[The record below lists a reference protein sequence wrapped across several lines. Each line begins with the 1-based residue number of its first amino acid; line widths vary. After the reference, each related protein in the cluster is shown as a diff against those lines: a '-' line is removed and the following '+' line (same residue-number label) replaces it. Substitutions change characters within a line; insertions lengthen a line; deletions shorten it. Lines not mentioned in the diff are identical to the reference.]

1 MRINTNISSLTTQRT
16 LNQTEGAVSKSMQKL
31 SSGFR
36 INRASDDA
44 AGLGI
49 ANKLRAETRA
59 MTQASRNAEQASSL
73 LQITEGSVSSV
84 QSILE
89 RMKELATQ
97 SASDNVDDNARARI
111 DKEFSDLSS
120 EITRTVNTTKFQGNA
135 LINGDFGAAVV
146 TAGSTALASGTTYQ
160 EASISGANSGLYTLT
175 NTAAGKLVLSNASKS
190 ETATLTADGKQSVS
204 FTSFGISIETTASF
218 DKDATAASQGGAAG
232 GLTFSV
238 AAGSSGGSFLVS
250 SSGSYNDQDL
260 ITLGQIDLT
269 LTNLGINASDLTSA
283 SGSQTALTAID
294 SAIDTVASYLGDIG
308 AAQNRIEY
316 ATANVKTAI
325 QNFTAAESVIRDVDM
340 AEEMSNFSKNQIL
353 QQAGTAML
361 AQANQL
367 GQGVLTLLRG

>member
-146 TAGSTALASGTTYQ
+146 EAGSTALASGTTYQ

-269 LTNLGINASDLTSA
+269 LGNLGISSSDLTSA

>member
-1 MRINTNISSLTTQRT
+1 
-16 LNQTEGAVSKSMQKL
+16 
-31 SSGFR
+31 
-36 INRASDDA
+36 
-44 AGLGI
+44 
-49 ANKLRAETRA
+49 

-146 TAGSTALASGTTYQ
+146 ETGSTALASGTTYQ

-269 LTNLGINASDLTSA
+269 LGNLGISSSDLTSA